1 MVNTLMKK
9 SDENSIFSELKQNDQ
24 VLKYLLE
31 NAPIGI
37 ALIDTDGYYI
47 KVNLNFAQSIGY
59 NIDEVKGMHFSEI
72 TCPLF
77 WAADAYKHSKIVSR
91 EINTCH
97 IRKQY
102 FKKNGGTL
110 DARVD
115 IYSDY
120 SEETDSL
127 EIIGFYHLYPP
138 FYIRYLPLVHPG
150 IQQLLD
156 TTSSPGILISD
167 ADGRVLYGSRF
178 MADFIGLSESE
189 ICNQSLTGILD
200 INQAVKLIN
209 LLQYKKPVSVFECE
223 LKFHHD
229 NGLLYVNSQVF
240 VDNTNYFKNG
250 RILVI
255 IFKDKPETISFNQDN
270 NQQDWEKE
278 LFSEVR
284 KIRDSIQTLN
294 EASHKEQSLN
304 SDIRL
309 SDYKLTV
316 REREVLLFFLERKN
330 TKEIAYTMDLAEI
343 TVRKHFT
350 SLYRKFGVS
359 GREDLLILLYG
370 KKIS

>member
-1 MVNTLMKK
+1 
-9 SDENSIFSELKQNDQ
+9 
-24 VLKYLLE
+24 
-31 NAPIGI
+31 
-37 ALIDTDGYYI
+37 
-47 KVNLNFAQSIGY
+47 
-59 NIDEVKGMHFSEI
+59 
-72 TCPLF
+72 
-77 WAADAYKHSKIVSR
+77 
-91 EINTCH
+91 
-97 IRKQY
+97 
-102 FKKNGGTL
+102 
-110 DARVD
+110 
-115 IYSDY
+115 
-120 SEETDSL
+120 
-127 EIIGFYHLYPP
+127 
-138 FYIRYLPLVHPG
+138 
-150 IQQLLD
+150 
-156 TTSSPGILISD
+156 
-167 ADGRVLYGSRF
+167 
-178 MADFIGLSESE
+178 
-189 ICNQSLTGILD
+189 
-200 INQAVKLIN
+200 
-209 LLQYKKPVSVFECE
+209 
-223 LKFHHD
+223 
-229 NGLLYVNSQVF
+229 